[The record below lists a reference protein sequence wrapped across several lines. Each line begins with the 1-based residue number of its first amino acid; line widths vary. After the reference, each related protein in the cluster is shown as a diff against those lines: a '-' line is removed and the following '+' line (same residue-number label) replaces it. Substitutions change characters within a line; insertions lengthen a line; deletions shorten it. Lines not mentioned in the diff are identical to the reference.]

1 MTNILVCP
9 LSHTSIPQLQRMTWG
24 SDKKQNPTVWNW
36 TNREN
41 DAPTFKYSVLP
52 VKPIQELKIVVRFSC
67 TQKERALQKK
77 GSIKEEHHLLKQN
90 FHIWE
95 SQKILGKLRW
105 LPTTARASL
114 NISNEGPVLCKT
126 VSLQTTCPIA
136 PKWRGREDTP
146 W

>member
-1 MTNILVCP
+1 
-9 LSHTSIPQLQRMTWG
+9 
-24 SDKKQNPTVWNW
+24 
-36 TNREN
+36 
-41 DAPTFKYSVLP
+41 
-52 VKPIQELKIVVRFSC
+52 
-67 TQKERALQKK
+67 
-77 GSIKEEHHLLKQN
+77 
-90 FHIWE
+90 
-95 SQKILGKLRW
+95 LRW